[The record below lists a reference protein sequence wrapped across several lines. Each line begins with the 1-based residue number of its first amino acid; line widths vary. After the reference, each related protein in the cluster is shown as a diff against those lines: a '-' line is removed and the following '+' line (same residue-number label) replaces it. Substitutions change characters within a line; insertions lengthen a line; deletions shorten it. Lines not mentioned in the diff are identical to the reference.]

1 MQITRKGVST
11 PVEGTL
17 PPLGEKAPHFT
28 LLNQDDVHITNDD
41 FLGNTTI
48 ISVFPDIN
56 TSVCDRQTRHFFE
69 LASKIKDVNIVNLSN
84 NSKEELGDWCATN
97 GIDSVMLRDH
107 DLAFAKD
114 YGLWMPEFKVLARSI
129 FVLDK
134 HGTLIYSELVPE
146 MAQEPN
152 YEAALTAAESLVD

>member
-17 PPLGEKAPHFT
+17 PTLGTKAPHFK
-28 LLNQDDVHITNDD
+28 LVNLDDVNVTKDD

-69 LASKIKDVNIVNLSN
+69 LASEIKDVTIVNVSN
-84 NSKEELGDWCATN
+84 NKKEDLTDWCATN
-97 GIDSVMLRDH
+97 GITTTMLRDN
-107 DLAFAKD
+107 DGTFGKD

-129 FVLDK
+129 FVLNE
-134 HGTLIYSELVPE
+134 HGDLIYSELVPE

-152 YEAALTAAESLVD
+152 YEAALAAAGK

>member
-28 LLNQDDVHITNDD
+28 LLNLDDINVTNDD
-41 FLGNTTI
+41 FLGNITI
-48 ISVFPDIN
+48 LSVFPDIN

-69 LASKIKDVNIVNLSN
+69 LASQVKDAKIVNVSN
-84 NSKEELGDWCATN
+84 NDKDTLSDWCATN
-97 GIDSVMLRDH
+97 GIDTTMLRDV
-107 DLAFAKD
+107 DGEFAKN

-129 FVLDK
+129 FVFDK
-134 HGTLIYSELVPE
+134 AGTLIYSELVPE
-146 MAQEPN
+146 MAQEPD
-152 YEAALTAAESLVD
+152 YEAALKAAGL

>member
-1 MQITRKGVST
+1 MQITRKGVPT
-11 PVEGTL
+11 TVEGTL
-17 PPLGEKAPHFT
+17 PEIGKKAPHFN
-28 LLNQDDVHITNDD
+28 LMNLDDIVVTNDD

-48 ISVFPDIN
+48 LSVFPDID

-69 LASKIKDVNIVNLSN
+69 LASQIKDVNIVNVSN
-84 NSKEELGDWCATN
+84 NSKESLTDWCATN
-97 GIDSVMLRDH
+97 GINTTMLRDA
-107 DLAFAKD
+107 DGKFGES

-129 FVLDK
+129 FVFDK

-152 YEAALTAAESLVD
+152 YELALKAAGQ

>member
-17 PPLGEKAPHFT
+17 PTSGEKAPQFT
-28 LLNQDDVHITNDD
+28 LLNLDDISVTNDD

-48 ISVFPDIN
+48 LSVFPDIN

-69 LASKIKDVNIVNLSN
+69 LASKIKDVNIVNVSN
-84 NSKEELGDWCATN
+84 NTKESLTDWCATN
-97 GIDSVMLRDH
+97 GIDTTMLRDV
-107 DLAFAKD
+107 DGKFGEA

-129 FVLDK
+129 FVFDK
-134 HGTLIYSELVPE
+134 SGTLIYSELVPE

-152 YEAALTAAESLVD
+152 YEAALEAAGL